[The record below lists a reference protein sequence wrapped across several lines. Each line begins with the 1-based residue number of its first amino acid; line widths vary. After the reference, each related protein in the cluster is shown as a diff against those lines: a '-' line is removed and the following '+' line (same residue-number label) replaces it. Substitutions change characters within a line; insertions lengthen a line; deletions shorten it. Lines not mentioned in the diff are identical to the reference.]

1 MKLVI
6 LFLRYAFIVHR
17 TSQHAKRNLQL
28 PTDFHRFGSEC
39 RVEYAKSCPTPSA
52 DQQAFDQKKIVVS
65 RIPKDVC
72 ETDLHY
78 LFANCH
84 VIQYCPA
91 RTVHIATTSTK
102 TNDQCKIL
110 WG

>member
-1 MKLVI
+1 M
-6 LFLRYAFIVHR
+6 FLRYAFIVHR
-17 TSQHAKRNLQL
+17 TSQAAKRNLQR
-28 PTDFHRFGSEC
+28 PIDFHRFGSEC
-39 RVEYAKSCPTPSA
+39 RVEYAKNGPTPSN
-52 DQQAFDQKKIVVS
+52 DQQDFDQKKIVVS

-72 ETDLHY
+72 EIDLHH
-78 LFANCH
+78 LFANCD

-102 TNDQCKIL
+102 KEDQCKIL